1 MIDIDVCT
9 TTCGWIQ
16 RPTAKELLRNRF
28 IQRAK
33 KTTYLV
39 ELIEKYKRWKLEH
52 SSDDGEHDD
61 DDSDKD
67 SDL

>member
-1 MIDIDVCT
+1 
-9 TTCGWIQ
+9 
-16 RPTAKELLRNRF
+16 
-28 IQRAK
+28 
-33 KTTYLV
+33 V

-52 SSDDGEHDD
+52 LSDDGERDDDDD

>member
-1 MIDIDVCT
+1 
-9 TTCGWIQ
+9 
-16 RPTAKELLRNRF
+16 LRNRF

-33 KTTYLV
+33 KTSYLV

-52 SSDDGEHDD
+52 CSDDGDHD